1 MQVIK
6 ISIYLLA
13 FVFSN
18 FIVLW
23 FGSTGLI
30 FTALF
35 LIPFDFVMRCIF
47 HETWKGIELI
57 LKMSLLVLVAGF
69 LSYLINIET
78 QKIAIASIVGF
89 SVAQI
94 FAGIFYQLTIKKSYF
109 IKVNGSDAI
118 GILIDSIL
126 FQMVA
131 FSFIDFSITTSQFVL
146 KLTGGLFWYWVLF
159 KKFEIQK
166 KWK

>member
-159 KKFEIQK
+159 KKIKIQE

>member
-57 LKMSLLVLVAGF
+57 LKMSSLVLVAGF

-131 FSFIDFSITTSQFVL
+131 FSFINFSITTSQFVL

-159 KKFEIQK
+159 KKIKIQE

>member
-13 FVFSN
+13 FVLSN

-23 FGSTGLI
+23 FGPTGLI

-69 LSYLINIET
+69 TSYLINIET
-78 QKIAIASIVGF
+78 
-89 SVAQI
+89 
-94 FAGIFYQLTIKKSYF
+94 
-109 IKVNGSDAI
+109 
-118 GILIDSIL
+118 
-126 FQMVA
+126 
-131 FSFIDFSITTSQFVL
+131 
-146 KLTGGLFWYWVLF
+146 
-159 KKFEIQK
+159 
-166 KWK
+166 

>member
-131 FSFIDFSITTSQFVL
+131 FSFIDFNITTSQFVL

-159 KKFEIQK
+159 KKLKIQE

>member
-13 FVFSN
+13 FVLSN

-23 FGSTGLI
+23 FGSVGLI

-47 HETWKGIELI
+47 HETWKGFELI
-57 LKMSLLVLVAGF
+57 LKMIILVLLAGF
-69 LSYLINIET
+69 ITYAINYQTKE
-78 QKIAIASIVGF
+78 IAIASIIGF
-89 SVAQI
+89 SGSQIVAG
-94 FAGIFYQLTIKKSYF
+94 AFYQLSIKKNYF

-118 GILIDSIL
+118 GILFDSIAFQL
-126 FQMVA
+126 FA
-131 FSFIDFSITTSQFVL
+131 FGIVDWKILLSQFTL
-146 KLTGGLFWYWVLF
+146 KILGGLFWYWFIFVKL
-159 KKFEIQK
+159 KLHK
-166 KWK
+166 KWL